1 MQSRLARTA
10 AAVLLASG
18 LALSGA
24 APAHAQDGST
34 QSTQSTQSLSSD
46 STSSTALGVSIVG
59 AVVLLNVASWGYT
72 FFATNPQVLDDLI
85 AAYLPR

>member
-1 MQSRLARTA
+1 MQSRFARTA

-24 APAHAQDGST
+24 APAHAQDG
-34 QSTQSTQSLSSD
+34 STQSTQSLSSD